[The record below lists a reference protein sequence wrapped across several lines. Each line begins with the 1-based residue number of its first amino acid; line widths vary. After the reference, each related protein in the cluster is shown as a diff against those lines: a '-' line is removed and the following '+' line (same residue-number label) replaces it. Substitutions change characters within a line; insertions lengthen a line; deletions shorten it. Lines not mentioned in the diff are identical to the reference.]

1 MSVHRRLLETLMPS
15 PDKRWFGPLSA
26 AGPSHSLTI
35 HISHEPPA
43 EADTRA
49 IGYLRRRNSLR
60 LSCELVCRPSHCS
73 TTAISYRTSSASRR
87 SPSARSTV
95 IPACGQRL
103 PGAVPGQQEKFS
115 GRAHRVRNTSSSCP
129 SWPQADFRPTCAR
142 SCSATSG
149 TSWRPRRRAPHPL
162 RC

>member
-1 MSVHRRLLETLMPS
+1 MPS

-103 PGAVPGQQEKFS
+103 PGPF
-115 GRAHRVRNTSSSCP
+115 RVNKRSFQGEHIGYGT
-129 SWPQADFRPTCAR
+129 PQV
-142 SCSATSG
+142 
-149 TSWRPRRRAPHPL
+149 
-162 RC
+162 